1 MITEYSLLYMA
12 TASFHLAG
20 LSTIFYYKDIE
31 SYKQKFKTFV

>member
-20 LSTIFYYKDIE
+20 LSTIFLLQRYRIL
-31 SYKQKFKTFV
+31 